1 MTRRLIAGSLA
12 ILLIAS
18 CAGAGAP
25 DSDRVE
31 LLVAAA
37 ASLTDAFHDIEAAF
51 EDDHPGIDVVLN
63 LGGSSLLREQI
74 LARAPVDAFA
84 PADVAIMEEVR
95 AAGLVSGGVS
105 VFARNTMVIA
115 VPAGNPGGVAGLDDL
130 ARPELLVGLC
140 AETVPCGRYTRQ
152 VLRSAGVAARPDTE
166 EPNVRA
172 LLTKV
177 EHGEL
182 DTGIVYATD
191 VREANGVVAIPIPE
205 AYNVTADYPIAIMSS
220 ASHPEAAAAFVAYV
234 LSDEG
239 RALLDRHGFHLP

>member
-12 ILLIAS
+12 ILLLVS
-18 CAGAGAP
+18 CAGAGTRG
-25 DSDRVE
+25 SGRVE

-37 ASLTDAFHDIEAAF
+37 SSLTDAFRDIEAAF
-51 EDDHPGIDVVLN
+51 EEAHPGIDVVLN

-84 PADVAIMEEVR
+84 PANMAIMEEAR
-95 AAGLVSGGVS
+95 AAGLVSGS
-105 VFARNTMVIA
+105 ARVFARNTMAIA
-115 VPAGNPGGVAGLDDL
+115 VPVGNPGGVTGLDDL

-140 AETVPCGRYTRQ
+140 AETVPCGRFTRQ
-152 VLRSAGVAARPDTE
+152 ILLKAGVTARPDTE

-177 EHGEL
+177 EQGEL

-191 VREANGVVAIPIPE
+191 VRGENGVVAIAIPE
-205 AYNVTADYPIAIMSS
+205 DYNVTTDYPIAIMS
-220 ASHPEAAAAFVAYV
+220 ATSHPEAATAFVAYV

-239 RALLDRHGFHLP
+239 RALLGRHGFQLP

>member
-1 MTRRLIAGSLA
+1 MTRRLIAGSLV
-12 ILLIAS
+12 ILLTAS
-18 CAGAGAP
+18 CAGGGP
-25 DSDRVE
+25 DSERVE

-37 ASLTDAFHDIEAAF
+37 ASLTDAFRDIETAF
-51 EDDHPGIDVVLN
+51 EDAHPGIDVVLN
-63 LGGSSLLREQI
+63 LSGSSLLREQI
-74 LARAPVDAFA
+74 LARAPVDVFA
-84 PADVAIMEEVR
+84 PANEVTMEEVR
-95 AAGLVSGGVS
+95 AAGLVNGRTR
-105 VFARNTMVIA
+105 VFARNTMAIA
-115 VPAGNPGGVAGLDDL
+115 VPSGNPGAITGLNDL

-152 VLRSAGVAARPDTE
+152 VLLRAGVAALPDTK

-177 EHGEL
+177 EQGEL

-191 VREANGVVAIPIPE
+191 VREGSGAIAVAIPE
-205 AYNVTADYPIAIMSS
+205 EHNVTADYPIAIMSTTS
-220 ASHPEAAAAFVAYV
+220 QPRAAAAFIAYV

>member
-1 MTRRLIAGSLA
+1 MTRRLIAGSMA
-12 ILLIAS
+12 ILLVAS
-18 CAGAGAP
+18 CGRAGVP
-25 DSDRVE
+25 DAERVE

-37 ASLTDAFHDIEAAF
+37 ASLTDVFGDIETAF
-51 EDDHPGIDVVLN
+51 EDAHPGIDVILN

-74 LARAPVDAFA
+74 LANAPVDAFA

-95 AAGLVSGGVS
+95 AAGLVRGSAR
-105 VFARNTMVIA
+105 VFARNTMAIA
-115 VPAGNPGGVAGLDDL
+115 VPAGNPGGVNGLDDL
-130 ARPELLVGLC
+130 ARPDLLVGLC
-140 AETVPCGRYTRQ
+140 AETVPCGRFTRQ
-152 VLRSAGVAARPDTE
+152 VLRRAGVTAQPDTE

-191 VREANGVVAIPIPE
+191 VREAGGAVAIAIPE
-205 AYNVTADYPIAIMSS
+205 EHNVTTDYPIAIMSGT
-220 ASHPEAAAAFVAYV
+220 SHPEAAAAFVAFV

-239 RALLDRHGFHLP
+239 RALLNRHGFQIP

>member
-1 MTRRLIAGSLA
+1 MTRRIIAGSLA
-12 ILLIAS
+12 ILLTAS
-18 CAGAGAP
+18 CAGGGTR

-37 ASLTDAFHDIEAAF
+37 ASLTDAFRDIETAF
-51 EDDHPGIDVVLN
+51 EDAHPGIDVVLN
-63 LGGSSLLREQI
+63 LAGSSLLREQI

-84 PADVAIMEEVR
+84 PANVAIMEEVR
-95 AAGLVSGGVS
+95 AAGLVSGRPR
-105 VFARNTMVIA
+105 VFARNTMAIA
-115 VPAGNPGGVAGLDDL
+115 VPVGNPGGVTGLDDL

-140 AETVPCGRYTRQ
+140 AETVPCGEYTRR
-152 VLRSAGVAARPDTE
+152 VLLEAGVTARPDTE

-177 EHGEL
+177 EQGEL

-191 VREANGVVAIPIPE
+191 VRGANGVVAVAIPE
-205 AYNVTADYPIAIMSS
+205 EYNVTTDYPIAIMS
-220 ASHPEAAAAFVAYV
+220 ATFHPEAAAAFVAYV

-239 RALLDRHGFHLP
+239 RTLLGRHGFHLP

>member
-1 MTRRLIAGSLA
+1 MTRRLIAGCLV
-12 ILLIAS
+12 ILLVAP

-25 DSDRVE
+25 GPDRVE

-37 ASLTDAFHDIEAAF
+37 ASLTDAFRDVETAF
-51 EDDHPGIDVVLN
+51 EDGHPGIDVVLN

-74 LARAPVDAFA
+74 LERAPVDAFA

-95 AAGLVSGGVS
+95 AAGLVSGRVS
-105 VFARNTMVIA
+105 IFARNTMVIA
-115 VPAGNPGGVAGLDDL
+115 VPAGNPGEVGGLDDL

-140 AETVPCGRYTRQ
+140 AETVPCGQYTRR
-152 VLRSAGVAARPDTE
+152 VLLGAGVAARPDTE

-177 EHGEL
+177 ERGEL

-191 VREANGVVAIPIPE
+191 IREANGVVAIAIPE
-205 AYNVTADYPIAIMSS
+205 EYNVTADYPIAIMSGT
-220 ASHPEAAAAFVAYV
+220 SHPEAAAAFVAYV

-239 RALLDRHGFHLP
+239 RTLLDRHGFHLP

>member
-12 ILLIAS
+12 ILLIAP
-18 CAGAGAP
+18 CARAGAP
-25 DSDRVE
+25 DPDHVE
-31 LLVAAA
+31 LLVATA
-37 ASLTDAFHDIEAAF
+37 ASLTDAFRDIEKAF
-51 EDDHPGIDVVLN
+51 EDAHPGIDVVLN

-95 AAGLVSGGVS
+95 AAGLVSGTAR
-105 VFARNTMVIA
+105 VFARNTMAIA
-115 VPAGNPGGVAGLDDL
+115 VPAGNPGGVTGLDDL

-140 AETVPCGRYTRQ
+140 AETVPCGRFTRQ
-152 VLRSAGVAARPDTE
+152 VLLMAGVAAQPDTE

-172 LLTKV
+172 LLTKI
-177 EHGEL
+177 EQGEL

-191 VREANGVVAIPIPE
+191 VRVANGVAAIPIPE
-205 AYNVTADYPIAIMSS
+205 EYNVTTDYPIAIMS
-220 ASHPEAAAAFVAYV
+220 ATSHPEAAAAFVTYV

-239 RALLDRHGFHLP
+239 RTVLDRHGFHLP